1 LPWETLL
8 LLSNKYK
15 DVPSKS
21 TGMDACAGAY
31 MEELLSATIL
41 IPFLLSL
48 IHREGYLVV
57 TPFILI

>member
-1 LPWETLL
+1 
-8 LLSNKYK
+8 
-15 DVPSKS
+15 
-21 TGMDACAGAY
+21 MDARAGAY

-48 IHREGYLVV
+48 IHREVYLVV